1 MGMTRQLAS
10 GAKDLGGGGARF
22 AGSPLYVQDIACD
35 DLRTLRCLLHVTG
48 DPARRGALLFH
59 RCCHTG
65 CNRIH
70 FADGGRNSL
79 DRENSVSGIFLDLGH
94 LAGDLLGGTA
104 VGSVVALGWWGTGYA
119 GDDPFNPQ
127 RVESFS
133 FVAPL
138 GEALMFVMTAS
149 GPKLDLPR
157 GPCSA

>member
-1 MGMTRQLAS
+1 MDRQ
-10 GAKDLGGGGARF
+10 
-22 AGSPLYVQDIACD
+22 P
-35 DLRTLRCLLHVTG
+35 
-48 DPARRGALLFH
+48 ALL
-59 RCCHTG
+59 R
-65 CNRIH
+65 NPH
-70 FADGGRNSL
+70 FSL
-79 DRENSVSGIFLDLGH
+79 T
-94 LAGDLLGGTA
+94 GTA